1 MDSKE
6 FIKRVINKSENPVD
20 VLERMASVVP
30 SFFEGKETRDFL
42 NESLRTYG
50 YKVND
55 DFVTAYSLA
64 HPSCGSGNGYGSGFG
79 HPSCGGGYGNG
90 GGSGHPACA
99 GTVNKG
105 FSYKLLMPI
114 KRNEMGNTNG
124 IRN

>member
-6 FIKRVINKSENPVD
+6 FIKRVINKSENPID

-30 SFFEGKETRDFL
+30 SFFEEKETRDFL
-42 NESLRTYG
+42 NESLRSYG

-64 HPSCGSGNGYGSGFG
+64 HPSCSSGNGYGSGLG

-90 GGSGHPACA
+90 SGFGHPACA

-105 FSYKLLMPI
+105 VSYKLLMPI
-114 KRNEMGNTNG
+114 RGNEMGNTNG